1 MLAANSQR
9 VHGWSLRWMH
19 DGYDGPTSVVR
30 LWRDCYMMV
39 AQQERQRAVTGATFL
54 SISSELIRRNTML
67 NQWLSEGRRHSC
79 KVTRWHPMPTN
90 FVPRHHRATVVSLW
104 KGEIKVWSSFP
115 VLNTTTSQEII
126 TNMTSQ
132 KLWLHSNIMFDLDL
146 PIVVLLRLAW
156 DIVANLPNYENN
168 FSWYNDIELYLYKRT
183 DLLPI
188 KHLKSLCALRLRP
201 E

>member
-1 MLAANSQR
+1 MLGWSTADGSMLAANSQR

-30 LWRDCYMMV
+30 LWCDCYMM
-39 AQQERQRAVTGATFL
+39 AARQERQRTVTGATFL

-67 NQWLSEGRRHSC
+67 NQWPSEGRRHSC

-115 VLNTTTSQEII
+115 VFNTTTKFHNFTRNNHQYDIAK
-126 TNMTSQ
+126 TLTSLEYYVWPRSADCRFVTFDMGHRSYFA
-132 KLWLHSNIMFDLDL
+132 KLW
-146 PIVVLLRLAW
+146 
-156 DIVANLPNYENN
+156 
-168 FSWYNDIELYLYKRT
+168 K
-183 DLLPI
+183 
-188 KHLKSLCALRLRP
+188 
-201 E
+201 